1 MKSGERKIGLALGSG
16 AARGWAHI
24 GVLQALEEENIPIHL
39 IAGASIGSYVGAV
52 YSSGGFDSLKEFALS
67 IDRKKFLSYIDVVFP
82 RSGLI
87 NGKNATKLYSMHS
100 NIIRFEN
107 LPIPVKMI
115 ATDMNTGEKLIL
127 EEGNIPEAIRASCS
141 IPGILTPVKIRN
153 RWIIDGGLI
162 DPVPVSVVKSMGAQ
176 CVIAVDLNSGVIDK
190 QKKKEREINNKPNRK
205 QRLAEK
211 SEMIN
216 QLVSKYDQAGKLM
229 RNKLNQWFKQSE
241 SSPHII
247 NIIGSS
253 ISIMQEQIT
262 KKNLEIDSPDI
273 LIQPQLPEVKMFD
286 FDQAEK
292 SINEGFNCTMKKIE
306 SIKNLV

>member
-1 MKSGERKIGLALGSG
+1 
-16 AARGWAHI
+16 
-24 GVLQALEEENIPIHL
+24 
-39 IAGASIGSYVGAV
+39 
-52 YSSGGFDSLKEFALS
+52 
-67 IDRKKFLSYIDVVFP
+67 
-82 RSGLI
+82 
-87 NGKNATKLYSMHS
+87 
-100 NIIRFEN
+100 
-107 LPIPVKMI
+107 
-115 ATDMNTGEKLIL
+115 
-127 EEGNIPEAIRASCS
+127 
-141 IPGILTPVKIRN
+141 
-153 RWIIDGGLI
+153 
-162 DPVPVSVVKSMGAQ
+162 
-176 CVIAVDLNSGVIDK
+176 
-190 QKKKEREINNKPNRK
+190 
-205 QRLAEK
+205 
-211 SEMIN
+211 MIN
-216 QLVSKYDQAGKLM
+216 QLFSKYDQAGKLM